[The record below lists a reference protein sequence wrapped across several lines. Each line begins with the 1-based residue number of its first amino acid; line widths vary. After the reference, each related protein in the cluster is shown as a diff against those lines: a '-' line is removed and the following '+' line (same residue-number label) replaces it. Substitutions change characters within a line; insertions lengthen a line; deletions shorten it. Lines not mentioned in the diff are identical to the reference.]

1 MADTNETD
9 ESQDPY
15 VTQQIRQAAVDT
27 VPLGPSRLAAYLAYV
42 SGGLGAVQ
50 EGMAATVHALAR
62 KITRHRRQGRRD
74 GRQDAWDALE
84 AVAATRG
91 AAAATVIRN
100 AVLEAKAALLQQALN
115 ANPTP

>member
-1 MADTNETD
+1 MTDVNETD
-9 ESQDPY
+9 DAQDQFITMP
-15 VTQQIRQAAVDT
+15 IRQAAVDT
-27 VPLGPSRLAAYLAYV
+27 VPLGPSRAAAYLAYV
-42 SGGLGAVQ
+42 AGGLGAVQ
-50 EGMAATVHALAR
+50 EGMATTVHALAR